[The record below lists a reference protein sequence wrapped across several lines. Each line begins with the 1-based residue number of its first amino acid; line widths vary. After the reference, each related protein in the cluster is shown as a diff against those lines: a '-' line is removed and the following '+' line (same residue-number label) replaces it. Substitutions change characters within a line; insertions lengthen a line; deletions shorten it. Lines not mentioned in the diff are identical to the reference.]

1 MKVTIGRWIALTL
14 IVCLAL
20 GAAILPAD
28 GTHWIPSW
36 WAGEMRMPFS
46 AWYSRMNARSR
57 NRYDAFR
64 EFVAARDLVSARRE
78 FGSTEGKAGAPEIRF
93 AANVPPAARA
103 AFMNQLN
110 SERAERAGW
119 KDRGK
124 VGVLVAVDSALTTHG
139 VNVSH
144 GSGVSAGRTMTRVI
158 APSALT
164 GDRCVVQVI
173 LSGTSGWQR
182 GVNGEP
188 AFGGRSVLDACGYY
202 DAFGAP
208 GAAIRG
214 ELLDDQFELTRGYE
228 AVDRADPIV
237 HPTRTWQAI
246 WYDLSAARCLSG
258 EDGACWN
265 LHSTFW
271 RRSHHSFPIE
281 WPGGSDERILVTNA
295 NAIGPINRVAL
306 ILGPER
312 FARIWRSSKTFEDA
326 YFDETGVKWANYVR
340 DRTRDMYGPYQP
352 GPWTTPV
359 SLALTL
365 LTVAAL
371 VATALKIGRRPSVA

>member
-1 MKVTIGRWIALTL
+1 MKLTVGRWIALTL

-28 GTHWIPSW
+28 GARWVPSW
-36 WAGEMRMPFS
+36 WIGDTQSPLH
-46 AWYSRMNARSR
+46 AWYSRLSARSM
-57 NRYDAFR
+57 NRYRTFG

-78 FGSTEGKAGAPEIRF
+78 FGSSEGKAGPPDVRF

-103 AFMNQLN
+103 AFMNELN
-110 SERAERAGW
+110 SERAEQAGW
-119 KDRGK
+119 KDHGK

-173 LSGTSGWQR
+173 LSSTSGWQR

-188 AFGGRSVLDACGYY
+188 LFAGRPVLDACGFY
-202 DAFGAP
+202 DAFGPP
-208 GAAIRG
+208 GPAIAR
-214 ELLDDQFELTRGYE
+214 ELIDDRFVLTRGYE
-228 AVDRADPIV
+228 AVDRDGPIV
-237 HPTRTWQAI
+237 RPTRTWQAI

-258 EDGACWN
+258 EDDACWN
-265 LHSTFW
+265 FHSMGRNW
-271 RRSHHSFPIE
+271 VHARVPAE
-281 WPGGSDERILVTNA
+281 WPGGSEERTLPVNGKE
-295 NAIGPINRVAL
+295 IGAINRVAL

-326 YFDETGVKWANYVR
+326 YFDETGVTWADYVR
-340 DRTRDMYGPYQP
+340 DRTRDNYGPYQS

-359 SLALTL
+359 SLALTVL
-365 LTVAAL
+365 AVVGL
-371 VATALKIGRRPSVA
+371 VGMTLRFGGRPSVA